1 MSIDSQSS
9 PNLQMRSNRTFI
21 CSVLF
26 LDIVEYSKKPVVEQI
41 GIKERFNNQ
50 LADCLKDIPLND
62 RIILD
67 TGDGAAIGFLGDPE
81 DALFVAMSLRDSL
94 ATGKAEMANDLLIR
108 MGINLGPVKILKD
121 INKQL
126 NLIGDGINVAQ
137 RIMSF
142 AEPGQLL
149 VSRSYFDVVSC
160 LSQEYARLF
169 SYKGARADKHVR
181 EHDIYAVED
190 AGLRPSHSSYDT
202 AEKKADIPA
211 KDGREEALLVSG
223 KSAQSRTGGPV
234 NTKILLAAGV
244 CIAVLIIV
252 IVILFWKGT
261 TTDQEIKPAIA
272 AKTKSAK
279 KQSAAAKETM
289 EGSTEVTA
297 AQAKKAQTQQSVQP
311 TTAKDEPTPRPK
323 TSVKADDIEF
333 TLNSWKSTATEIVFQ
348 VRITNHSAVDKS
360 VALYDDYFRW
370 TKSKLSDQSGKTIDV
385 SKVSFTKNN
394 STTTAGASGTQGF
407 PVAPGESALVTLTF
421 KKSGKAFQSL
431 ILHPFIYQ
439 GRNWK
444 EHDLS
449 IKLGR

>member
-1 MSIDSQSS
+1 
-9 PNLQMRSNRTFI
+9 MRSNRTFI

-41 GIKERFNNQ
+41 GIKERFNNR

-94 ATGKAEMANDLLIR
+94 ATEKADMADDLLIR

-181 EHDIYAVED
+181 EHDIYAVEH
-190 AGLRPSHSSYDT
+190 AGLRPSHSSYDA
-202 AEKKADIPA
+202 AEKTADIPA

-223 KSAQSRTGGPV
+223 KSAPDRTGGPV
-234 NTKILLAAGV
+234 NKKFLLGAGV
-244 CIAVLIIV
+244 LITALIVV

-261 TTDQEIKPAIA
+261 TTTDPEIKPAIT

-289 EGSTEVTA
+289 EGNGEVTA
-297 AQAKKAQTQQSVQP
+297 AQAKKAQTQQSVQLP
-311 TTAKDEPTPRPK
+311 APKDEALPRLK
-323 TSVKADDIEF
+323 TSVKADEIEF
-333 TLNSWKSTATEIVFQ
+333 TLNSWKSTATGTVFQ
-348 VRITNHSAVDKS
+348 VRIANHSTVDKS
-360 VALYDDYFRW
+360 VALYDDDYRW
-370 TKSKLSDQSGKTIDV
+370 TKSKLADYSGKTIDV

-394 STTTAGASGTQGF
+394 STTTAGMAGTSGF
-407 PVAPGESALVTLTF
+407 PVAPGESALVILSF

-439 GRNWK
+439 GRSWK
-444 EHDLS
+444 EHDLP
-449 IKLGR
+449 IKLVR